1 MTGLPEKKEMK
12 TYEDIKKE
20 EEKRAEEEPAKDYY
34 GRVIKKVEKEED
46 TGELKDSYGRTL
58 QAAPAKEDAKK
69 PVKMIYGA
77 EEKRQAQADEDD
89 KFVKH

>member
-1 MTGLPEKKEMK
+1 MV

-34 GRVIKKVEKEED
+34 GRVIKKVEKEEEGAD
-46 TGELKDSYGRTL
+46 GGLKDSYGRTL
-58 QAAPAKEDAKK
+58 QPAAAPEDAKK

-77 EEKRQAQADEDD
+77 EDKRKQQAEDDD